1 LTPEEKSDVIEYME
15 VKQEMARL
23 RAERVL
29 VERYVF
35 AQIAAYERQI
45 EDLENQRLREM
56 FWLPWPM
63 YLR

>member
-1 LTPEEKSDVIEYME
+1 ME